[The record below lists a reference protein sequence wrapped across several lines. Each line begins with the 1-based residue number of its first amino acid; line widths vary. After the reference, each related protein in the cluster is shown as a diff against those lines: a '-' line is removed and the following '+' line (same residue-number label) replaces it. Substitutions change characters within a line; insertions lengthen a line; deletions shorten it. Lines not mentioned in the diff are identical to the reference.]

1 MSQVLTISDTLY
13 RRLEEITRQRGLRSV
28 EELLEAWQVAED
40 ERRRRQQAV
49 QEIDAVRQQM
59 FTTYGQM
66 PDSVYLLRE
75 DRQR

>member
-28 EELLEAWQVAED
+28 EELLEAWQAAED
-40 ERRRRQQAV
+40 ERRQRQQAV
-49 QEIDAVRQQM
+49 QEIDAVRQRM
-59 FTTYGQM
+59 FATYGQM
-66 PDSVYLLRE
+66 PDSVHLLHE

>member
-28 EELLEAWQVAED
+28 EELLEAWQAAED